1 MSAWLIIACV
11 FGVFF
16 ALAAIVFGW
25 LAWETRG
32 GPAPY
37 DPEDDEFPFEEI
49 EADRLAD
56 TQEFDIVDAAF
67 ENYQQTVADILD
79 RDPARRDELVRDLQ
93 AATVEWERRKFD
105 GITYPL
111 HRDLRFRLAI
121 RRALRTRAT
130 T

>member
-1 MSAWLIIACV
+1 MSPWLIIACV
-11 FGVFF
+11 FGVLLT
-16 ALAAIVFGW
+16 LAAVVFGW

-32 GPAPY
+32 GPVPY

-56 TQEFDIVDAAF
+56 TQEFDVVDAAF
-67 ENYQQTVADILD
+67 ENYQQSIADILD
-79 RDPARRDELVRDLQ
+79 ANPVGRDELIRNLE

-105 GITYPL
+105 VITDPL
-111 HRDLRFRLAI
+111 RRDLRFRLAI
-121 RRALRTRAT
+121 RRALRTKAT